1 MVKDDFLNKKKSL
14 LLALLLHFQQQAY
27 HFESLGIY
35 IGVSFQR
42 RIKFMEF
49 QFCPGRHLIAKK
61 DNFFCCFFL
70 QKNLVS
76 KTSTF
81 FAVAKWFTKWFEWMG
96 CHFYVWPGFRSSFI
110 GFCSFITG
118 FGELRAA
125 NNDGFWKK
133 KKYGSQNSAFNL

>member
-61 DNFFCCFFL
+61 DNFCCCFFYRKIWFQRHQHFLRWPNDL
-70 QKNLVS
+70 QNDLNEWGVI
-76 KTSTF
+76 
-81 FAVAKWFTKWFEWMG
+81 FT
-96 CHFYVWPGFRSSFI
+96 CDQV
-110 GFCSFITG
+110 
-118 FGELRAA
+118 L
-125 NNDGFWKK
+125 D
-133 KKYGSQNSAFNL
+133 LLL